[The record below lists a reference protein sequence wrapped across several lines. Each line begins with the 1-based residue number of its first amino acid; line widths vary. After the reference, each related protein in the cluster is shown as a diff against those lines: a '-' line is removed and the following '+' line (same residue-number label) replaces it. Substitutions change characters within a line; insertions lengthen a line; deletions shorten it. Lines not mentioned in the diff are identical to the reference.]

1 MGPLR
6 PNDLPDDRPG
16 HTMTASDL
24 SGRLFAA
31 LVREIRTRWPEYLH
45 SRFTVAEIYQNLI
58 PWRSHRNTIDIA
70 TSAEYEQ
77 ALLRLLAGEGDYLAL
92 ESEAA
97 REEIEAELEARFP
110 NTGLY
115 RDFAAVGVRLN
126 PSRLPV
132 PDGGSRHGEAAA
144 SSLPDRDGLG
154 VAEREPDTAVAV
166 SAPSAAGTQAADAP
180 VAGRVCSGCDRELPD
195 IDGVRFCPF
204 CGQDVRIV
212 ACPGCGMRV
221 EAEWSYCVGCG
232 MRVRRA

>member
-1 MGPLR
+1 MSP
-6 PNDLPDDRPG
+6 PTTASD

-24 SGRLFAA
+24 PGRLFVA

-58 PWRSHRNTIDIA
+58 PWRSHRNAMDIA

-92 ESEAA
+92 ESQAA
-97 REEIEAELEARFP
+97 REEIQAELEARFP

-126 PSRLPV
+126 ATRLPAG
-132 PDGGSRHGEAAA
+132 DGGPGHREAAA
-144 SSLPDRDGLG
+144 ANVPDQDGLG
-154 VAEREPDTAVAV
+154 VAEREPDAVAGITV
-166 SAPSAAGTQAADAP
+166 PAAAGEAMAVGQ
-180 VAGRVCSGCDRELPD
+180 VCSGCDRELPD
-195 IDGVRFCPF
+195 IEGVRFCPF
-204 CGQDVRIV
+204 CGQDARII
-212 ACPGCGMRV
+212 ACPSCGMRV

-232 MRVRRA
+232 RRARRA

>member
-1 MGPLR
+1 MTP
-6 PNDLPDDRPG
+6 PTTASD

-24 SGRLFAA
+24 PGRLFAV
-31 LVREIRTRWPEYLH
+31 LVSEIRTRWPEYLH

-58 PWRSHRNTIDIA
+58 PWRSHRNTMDIA

-92 ESEAA
+92 ESQAA
-97 REEIEAELEARFP
+97 RNEIQAELEARFP

-132 PDGGSRHGEAAA
+132 RDDDPGHREAVASNVPDEDGLGEAA
-144 SSLPDRDGLG
+144 
-154 VAEREPDTAVAV
+154 REPDA
-166 SAPSAAGTQAADAP
+166 AAGQ
-180 VAGRVCSGCDRELPD
+180 VCSGCDQELPD
-195 IDGVRFCPF
+195 IGGVRFCPF
-204 CGQDVRIV
+204 CGQDIRVI

-221 EAEWSYCVGCG
+221 EAEWFYCVGCG
-232 MRVRRA
+232 RRARRA

>member
-1 MGPLR
+1 MT
-6 PNDLPDDRPG
+6 LPTTALD
-16 HTMTASDL
+16 HTMTSSDL
-24 SGRLFAA
+24 PGRLFVA

-58 PWRSHRNTIDIA
+58 PWRSHRNSIDIA

-92 ESEAA
+92 ESQAA
-97 REEIEAELEARFP
+97 REEIRAELEARFP

-132 PDGGSRHGEAAA
+132 RDDDTGRREAAA
-144 SSLPDRDGLG
+144 SSVPDQDGLG
-154 VAEREPDTAVAV
+154 AAEREPDAAAAITAPA
-166 SAPSAAGTQAADAP
+166 AAGTRAADGPA
-180 VAGRVCSGCDRELPD
+180 AGRVCSGCEQELPD
-195 IDGVRFCPF
+195 VDGVRFCPF

-212 ACPGCGMRV
+212 ACSGCGMRV

-232 MRVRRA
+232 RRARRA

>member
-1 MGPLR
+1 MTP
-6 PNDLPDDRPG
+6 PTTASD

-24 SGRLFAA
+24 PGRLFVA

-58 PWRSHRNTIDIA
+58 PWRRHRNTIDIA

-92 ESEAA
+92 ESQAA
-97 REEIEAELEARFP
+97 REEIQAELEARFP

-126 PSRLPV
+126 SSRLPAGDGGAGHREAASANV
-132 PDGGSRHGEAAA
+132 PDHDA
-144 SSLPDRDGLG
+144 LG
-154 VAEREPDTAVAV
+154 VAEREPDAAAAVTAPA
-166 SAPSAAGTQAADAP
+166 AAGTQAGDGPA
-180 VAGRVCSGCDRELPD
+180 AGRACSGCDRELPD
-195 IDGVRFCPF
+195 IKGVRFCPF
-204 CGQDVRIV
+204 CGQDARII
-212 ACPGCGMRV
+212 ACSGCGMRV

-232 MRVRRA
+232 RRARRA